1 MPSPKALH
9 NTRLKTGTM
18 PFQYTPGSNQGSFSL
33 TNDSIFL
40 WRRALIVRYI
50 TINGTDPSSRI
61 VWNDYDRR
69 SQILQISDEKN
80 KFTNKQPH
88 KDLFKSTVS
97 VSVGKQKQFVVT
109 LFYTTKTGMVQGQAS
124 NTWLQSEFKSI
135 SEVINTIIEL
145 QKKENNN
152 YDVDKLFG
160 EIQSNMC
167 ILNQIPKRD
176 ETKRDESEE
185 TQVNKNNN
193 NSQSDQLVTSNK
205 PHENINNKNMK
216 QGEELLL
223 SNHEHDD
230 QSMICQLQKQKADIS
245 NLTKTIHDLE
255 KELVEK
261 DVKLDL
267 FISACQE
274 LKSRVDKMEKEKI
287 DEDKMCMQMNIIKE
301 KIKHEINEQIQVKS
315 TQLEQQNR
323 QLALDVRQ
331 ENNINNAKN
340 IEKLNGIEIEM
351 KEMWVKSKEKSEN
364 STSDKNITETQQ
376 LIADQADHVATCTRN
391 SNNKPL
397 TNIGS
402 KTNDENNNIN
412 KNTKNSNTASNS
424 SSTEEIKNEMKDIT
438 DVWIIGSSIIK
449 DLDAKRMYQYKRVK
463 VTTLHDKTVYGAT
476 KFIASGKVKAKN
488 IVFQIGSNDIEE
500 RQADQ
505 VIMEIENLIQQT
517 KECVPE
523 ATITFGECLP
533 RIYRDKVH
541 TKEFNERGH
550 ILNLELSELCK
561 ETNCHFIKYDYISP
575 DHFRDGIHLKGYG
588 IAILVSC
595 MKRVI
600 NPLIGV
606 KSGDR
611 RDQNTHASDY
621 RKVTNYGQ
629 KGVQYMQK
637 NYQSNTGNYMKKDQ
651 FNNYYGQNQNMFSQ
665 SNHSNNYRKDQV
677 EGNGNRDRMLE
688 MMEYMLQE
696 MRNMR

>member
-1 MPSPKALH
+1 
-9 NTRLKTGTM
+9 
-18 PFQYTPGSNQGSFSL
+18 
-33 TNDSIFL
+33 
-40 WRRALIVRYI
+40 
-50 TINGTDPSSRI
+50 
-61 VWNDYDRR
+61 
-69 SQILQISDEKN
+69 
-80 KFTNKQPH
+80 
-88 KDLFKSTVS
+88 
-97 VSVGKQKQFVVT
+97 
-109 LFYTTKTGMVQGQAS
+109 
-124 NTWLQSEFKSI
+124 
-135 SEVINTIIEL
+135 
-145 QKKENNN
+145 
-152 YDVDKLFG
+152 
-160 EIQSNMC
+160 MC

-287 DEDKMCMQMNIIKE
+287 DEDKMCMRMNIIKE

-424 SSTEEIKNEMKDIT
+424 SSTEQIKNEMKDIT

>member
-287 DEDKMCMQMNIIKE
+287 DEDKMCMRMNIIKE

-424 SSTEEIKNEMKDIT
+424 SSTEQIKNEMKDIT

-449 DLDAKRMYQYKRVK
+449 DLDAK
-463 VTTLHDKTVYGAT
+463 
-476 KFIASGKVKAKN
+476 KN
-488 IVFQIGSNDIEE
+488 IGSNDIEE

-595 MKRVI
+595 MKGMVNPKERIVI
-600 NPLIGV
+600 VDITV
-606 KSGDR
+606 VSMR
-611 RDQNTHASDY
+611 T
-621 RKVTNYGQ
+621 
-629 KGVQYMQK
+629 
-637 NYQSNTGNYMKKDQ
+637 
-651 FNNYYGQNQNMFSQ
+651 
-665 SNHSNNYRKDQV
+665 V
-677 EGNGNRDRMLE
+677 EIVLSA
-688 MMEYMLQE
+688 
-696 MRNMR
+696 